1 MNKNLVI
8 HSALEGS
15 NLPQMSISSLWYK
28 KVVFTYIITDS
39 WVPRIWTMLLIK
51 KNALCLHMYTVFYW
65 MNTTAAV
72 FLLRR
77 YILTFQ
83 LLYALHV
90 GRCQLMSNCKH
101 KTGAVIHIGIP
112 TSYINMWL
120 CVSTFFHIE
129 PHSTYFWIWTYSSIK
144 LGM

>member
-1 MNKNLVI
+1 MFRKLTF

-51 KNALCLHMYTVFYW
+51 KMLCAFICILFFTEWIQQPQF
-65 MNTTAAV
+65 